1 MTLTA
6 VLSFLKKCFIDII
19 TVFFKISLIQSI
31 LCKSSFN
38 LLLLKKFLLYTL
50 NLGGGFGV
58 MKSSRITNLIKWSKI
73 ECVILP
79 DKVVDL
85 KKKYFWLEILI
96 CQ

>member
-6 VLSFLKKCFIDII
+6 VLSFVKKCFIDII

-38 LLLLKKFLLYTL
+38 LLLLKNFLLYTWD
-50 NLGGGFGV
+50 LGGGFGV
-58 MKSSRITNLIKWSKI
+58 IKSSRITNWIKWSKI

-85 KKKYFWLEILI
+85 KKNIFD
-96 CQ
+96 

>member
-6 VLSFLKKCFIDII
+6 VLSFVKNVSLISLLF
-19 TVFFKISLIQSI
+19 FFKISLIQSI

-38 LLLLKKFLLYTL
+38 LLLLKNFLLYTL
-50 NLGGGFGV
+50 DLGGGFGV
-58 MKSSRITNLIKWSKI
+58 IKSSRITNWIKWSKI

-85 KKKYFWLEILI
+85 KKNIFD
-96 CQ
+96 

>member
-6 VLSFLKKCFIDII
+6 VLSFVKNVSLISLLF
-19 TVFFKISLIQSI
+19 FFKISLIQSI

-85 KKKYFWLEILI
+85 KKNIFD
-96 CQ
+96 